1 MAASKAGP
9 ARSRPYALGKRGES
23 ADRNRAR
30 VLDAARDLLAK
41 DGAAEFSMEAIAR
54 HAGVTRQTIHNQFG
68 TRAELIEA
76 LFDRMAIRGG
86 ILELAAVMQQADPQ
100 VMLRKF
106 VEVFGRFW
114 SSDRAAIRRI
124 HALAVLDPELGRIDR
139 ARNER
144 RRTAAGRVV
153 DALSRHFGKPLR
165 YDRAQAIALLFTIT
179 SFEFFDSFAGDRS
192 PNAACSAIASMVMR
206 AFGISSTSRA
216 SASSAVSTP
225 RRRS

>member
-144 RRTAAGRVV
+144 RRMAASRVV
-153 DALSRHFGKPLR
+153 DALYRRFGKPMAP
-165 YDRAQAIALLFTIT
+165 DRSDAVGLLFTVT
-179 SFEFFDSFAGDRS
+179 SFEFFDSFGGSRS
-192 PNAACSAIASMVMR
+192 LEKVSPSIVRLVMD
-206 AFGISSTSRA
+206 ALHISS
-216 SASSAVSTP
+216 
-225 RRRS
+225 